1 MTNLLTNRRKLF
13 SILTLTGSSSI
24 GCLLAQT
31 KIKINQ
37 NTNPNTNT
45 VEKSIVLNGSSV
57 VSGVISL
64 PELPATNTITW
75 VMRNGLVQAEGFDY
89 NINGKTI
96 TFLFP
101 SLLDTTDTFIVRY
114 KV

>member
-1 MTNLLTNRRKLF
+1 MTNLITNRRKLF
-13 SILTLTGSSSI
+13 SILTLASSSI

-37 NTNPNTNT
+37 NTNPNTNA

-89 NINGKTI
+89 NINGKSI

-101 SLLDTTDTFIVRY
+101 NLLETTDTFIVRY
-114 KV
+114 KI